1 MESAVESLAFL
12 LEAIK
17 QEVADINLLGKDLT
31 SAEKAKVERTRRRKG
46 KNKRSTTWW

>member
-17 QEVADINLLGKDLT
+17 QEVADINLLGRDLT
-31 SAEKAKVERTRRRKG
+31 SAEKAKVSRHSAFMMTGFSK
-46 KNKRSTTWW
+46 TD